1 VTRSAQEIRL
11 GTRGS
16 DLALWQARAVAARIA
31 EAGGP
36 PCRIVIVRTSGD
48 RLQEAP
54 LSEVGGKR
62 LFVREIEDALLA
74 DEIDLAVHSSKDM
87 PAVLPPGLG
96 VAAVLPREDPLDAV
110 VLPEAETRPFHTLD
124 ELVATLGQSPTF
136 GTSSVRRVAQ
146 LVRLFS
152 RARFVPMRGNVGT
165 RLKKVDA
172 GGCTALVLASAGLRR
187 LGLGHRIAFGL
198 PAAACVPAPGQG
210 IVAVEIREDDEATRR
225 VVEPIDDH
233 VSHTALKAERALVE
247 ALGGGCQT
255 PIGALAS
262 PDGEHL
268 NLLAVVVATDGTRAV
283 RASGRGRAS
292 EAATLGAEVAA
303 QLLSEGASEILADVR
318 RGNGTA
324 GTLS

>member
-1 VTRSAQEIRL
+1 
-11 GTRGS
+11 
-16 DLALWQARAVAARIA
+16 
-31 EAGGP
+31 
-36 PCRIVIVRTSGD
+36 
-48 RLQEAP
+48 
-54 LSEVGGKR
+54 
-62 LFVREIEDALLA
+62 
-74 DEIDLAVHSSKDM
+74 
-87 PAVLPPGLG
+87 
-96 VAAVLPREDPLDAV
+96 
-110 VLPEAETRPFHTLD
+110 
-124 ELVATLGQSPTF
+124 
-136 GTSSVRRVAQ
+136 
-146 LVRLFS
+146 
-152 RARFVPMRGNVGT
+152 
-165 RLKKVDA
+165 
-172 GGCTALVLASAGLRR
+172 
-187 LGLGHRIAFGL
+187 
-198 PAAACVPAPGQG
+198 
-210 IVAVEIREDDEATRR
+210 